1 MNQWQ
6 ITLSTN
12 DILAITLLSSTL
24 NIKTRIIYMN
34 LLKTSIK
41 TLLLATAVATFSAQA
56 APVVT
61 PNAPTVA
68 AKAYVL
74 MDYNTGQIIAENNAY
89 ESLNPASLTKMMTSY
104 VIGHEI
110 KVGNISPDDE
120 VTISK
125 NAWSKNFPDSSKMFI
140 EVGKTVSVEE
150 LNKGIIVQSGN
161 DACVAMAEHIAGT
174 EDGFVD
180 LMNSWAKQLNMQDS
194 YFENSHGLDSENHKT
209 TAYDMAILGAAIIR
223 DVPDEY
229 AVYKEK
235 SFTYNGI
242 KQYNRNGL
250 LWDKSLNV
258 DGIKTGHTSGAGYN
272 LVTSATKD
280 GMRLISVVM
289 GTKSE
294 SARKAES
301 KKLLNYGFRFFET
314 VTPYQAGDTFVTQK
328 IWYGDRET
336 VDLGVTTATP
346 ITISRGQAK
355 NLQANFELTKEL
367 KAPIAKGETVGRIYF
382 QLNGKDIAQFPLVT
396 LQEVNEGSWFSQL
409 MDYFKQMFEGWFS

>member
-1 MNQWQ
+1 MKN
-6 ITLSTN
+6 IVNTPLKS
-12 DILAITLLSSTL
+12 LLLLS
-24 NIKTRIIYMN
+24 
-34 LLKTSIK
+34 
-41 TLLLATAVATFSAQA
+41 AVSFSSQA
-56 APVVT
+56 ANAPMVM

-74 MDYNTGQIIAENNAY
+74 MDYNSGRVIAESNAY

-104 VIGHEI
+104 VIGHEV
-110 KVGNISPDDE
+110 KVGNISLEDE

-125 NAWSKNFPDSSKMFI
+125 KAWSKNFPDSSKMFI
-140 EVGKTVSVEE
+140 EVGKKVTVED
-150 LNKGIIVQSGN
+150 LNRGIIIQSGN

-180 LMNSWAKQLNMQDS
+180 LMNSWSKQLGMTQS
-194 YFENSHGLDSENHKT
+194 YFENSHGLDSDNHKT
-209 TAYDMAILGAAIIR
+209 TAYDMALLGAALIR

-229 AVYKEK
+229 RVYSEK
-235 SFTYNGI
+235 SFTFNGI

-250 LWDKSLNV
+250 LWDSSLNV

-272 LVTSATKD
+272 LVSSATND
-280 GMRLISVVM
+280 GMRLITVVM
-289 GTKSE
+289 GTGSE

-314 VTPYQAGDTFVTQK
+314 ITPYKAGDTFVTQK

-336 VDLGVTTATP
+336 VDLGVVTDTP
-346 ITISRGQAK
+346 ITINRGQAK
-355 NLQANFELTKEL
+355 NLEANFELTKPL
-367 KAPIAKGETVGRIYF
+367 TAPLAKGETVGRIFF
-382 QLNGKDIAQFPLVT
+382 QLNGKDIAEFPLVT
-396 LQEVNEGSWFSQL
+396 LNEVNEGSWFSKL

>member
-1 MNQWQ
+1 MNF
-6 ITLSTN
+6 LNRPLKSL
-12 DILAITLLSSTL
+12 ILATSLASSFVL
-24 NIKTRIIYMN
+24 
-34 LLKTSIK
+34 
-41 TLLLATAVATFSAQA
+41 A
-56 APVVT
+56 APIVT

-68 AKAYVL
+68 AKAFVL
-74 MDYNTGQIIAENNAY
+74 MDYNTGQIIAEENAY
-89 ESLNPASLTKMMTSY
+89 ESLNPASLTKMMSSY

-110 KVGNISPDDE
+110 KVGNISPDDQ
-120 VTISK
+120 VTISNK
-125 NAWSKNFPDSSKMFI
+125 AWSKNFPDSSKMFI
-140 EVGKTVSVEE
+140 EVGKQVSVND
-150 LNKGIIVQSGN
+150 LNHGIIIQSGN

-180 LMNSWAKQLNMQDS
+180 LMNSWAKQLGMKDS
-194 YFENSHGLDSENHKT
+194 NFENSHGLDSENQKT
-209 TAYDMAILGAAIIR
+209 TAYDMALLGAAIIR
-223 DVPDEY
+223 DVPNEY
-229 AVYKEK
+229 TVYSQK

-250 LWDKSLNV
+250 LWDKSMNV
-258 DGIKTGHTSGAGYN
+258 DGIKTGYTSGAGYN

-280 GMRLISVVM
+280 GMRLVTVVL

-314 VTPYQAGDTFVTQK
+314 ITPYKAGESFVTQQ
-328 IWYGDRET
+328 IWFGDKDS
-336 VDLGVTTATP
+336 VDLAVLTDTP

-367 KAPIAKGETVGRIYF
+367 TAPLAKGETVGRIFF

-396 LQEVNEGSWFSQL
+396 LQEVNEGSWFSKL
-409 MDYFKQMFEGWFS
+409 MDYFQQMFAGWFS

>member
-1 MNQWQ
+1 MK
-6 ITLSTN
+6 
-12 DILAITLLSSTL
+12 LLNHSF
-24 NIKTRIIYMN
+24 
-34 LLKTSIK
+34 K
-41 TLLLATAVATFSAQA
+41 TLLLASSLSFTAANA

-61 PNAPTVA
+61 PDAPKVA
-68 AKAYVL
+68 AKAFIL
-74 MDYNTGQIIAENNAY
+74 MDYNSGQIIAEENAY

-110 KVGNISPDDE
+110 KVGNIAPQDK

-140 EVGKTVSVEE
+140 EVGKQVSVED
-150 LNKGIIVQSGN
+150 LNRGIIIQSGN

-180 LMNSWAKQLNMQDS
+180 LMNSWAKQLGMRDS

-209 TAYDMAILGAAIIR
+209 TAYDMALLGAALIR
-223 DVPDEY
+223 DVPEEY
-229 AVYKEK
+229 RVYSEK

-280 GMRLISVVM
+280 GMRLVSVVM
-289 GTKSE
+289 GTASE

-301 KKLLNYGFRFFET
+301 KKLLNYGFRFFESI
-314 VTPYQAGDTFVTQK
+314 TPYKAGDSFVTQK
-328 IWYGDRET
+328 IWYGDRES
-336 VDLGVTTATP
+336 VDLGVMTDTP

-355 NLQANFELTKEL
+355 NLEANYELNKELT
-367 KAPIAKGETVGRIYF
+367 APIAKGETVGRIYF

-396 LQEVNEGSWFSQL
+396 LQEVNEGSWFSKL
-409 MDYFKQMFEGWFS
+409 MDYFKQMFASWFS

>member
-1 MNQWQ
+1 MMTSKTAQ
-6 ITLSTN
+6 LSTMLFASVVCFSS
-12 DILAITLLSSTL
+12 LA
-24 NIKTRIIYMN
+24 
-34 LLKTSIK
+34 
-41 TLLLATAVATFSAQA
+41 ATPQPDVRPMPNR
-56 APVVT
+56 APMVT
-61 PNAPTVA
+61 PDAPSVA

-74 MDYNTGQIIAENNAY
+74 MDYNSGRVIAEENAY

-104 VIGHEI
+104 VIGQEI
-110 KVGNISPDDE
+110 KAGNVSLDDD
-120 VTISK
+120 VAITK
-125 NAWSKNFPDSSKMFI
+125 NAWAKNFPDSSKMFI
-140 EVGKTVSVEE
+140 EVGKTVKVHD
-150 LNKGIIVQSGN
+150 LNRGIIIQSGN

-174 EDGFVD
+174 EGAFVD
-180 LMNSWAKQLNMQDS
+180 LMNSWAKQLGMKDS
-194 YFENSHGLDSENHKT
+194 YFENSHGLDAQDHKS
-209 TAYDMAILGAAIIR
+209 TAYDMALLGAALIR

-229 AVYKEK
+229 KVYSEK

-272 LVTSATKD
+272 LVASGTSD

-289 GTKSE
+289 GTSSE

-314 VTPYQAGDTFVTQK
+314 ITPYKAGDTFVTQQ

-336 VDLGVTTATP
+336 VDLGVMTDTP

-355 NLQANFELTKEL
+355 DLQANFELTKPL
-367 KAPIAKGETVGRIYF
+367 TAPLAKGETVGRVFF
-382 QLNGKDIAQFPLVT
+382 QLDGKDIAQFPLVT
-396 LQEVNEGSWFSQL
+396 LNEVQEGSWVSKL
-409 MDYFKQMFEGWFS
+409 MDYFKQMFASWFE

>member
-1 MNQWQ
+1 MNVLNQP
-6 ITLSTN
+6 IIKS
-12 DILAITLLSSTL
+12 LA
-24 NIKTRIIYMN
+24 
-34 LLKTSIK
+34 
-41 TLLLATAVATFSAQA
+41 LATSLTCSFAYA

-68 AKAYVL
+68 AKAFIL
-74 MDYNTGQIIAENNAY
+74 MDYNTGQVIAEENAY

-104 VIGHEI
+104 VIGNEI
-110 KVGNISPDDE
+110 KVGNISPDDQ

-125 NAWSKNFPDSSKMFI
+125 KAWSKNFPDSSKMFI
-140 EVGKTVSVEE
+140 EVGKQVSVDD
-150 LNKGIIVQSGN
+150 LNHGIIIQSGN

-180 LMNSWAKQLNMQDS
+180 LMNSWAKQLGMQDS

-209 TAYDMAILGAAIIR
+209 TAYDMAILGAALIR

-229 AVYKEK
+229 AVYSKK

-250 LWDKSLNV
+250 LWDKSLHV

-280 GMRLISVVM
+280 DMRLIAVVM

-294 SARKAES
+294 AARKAES
-301 KKLLNYGFRFFET
+301 KKILNYGFRFFET
-314 VTPYQAGDTFVTQK
+314 ITPYKAGNSFVTQK
-328 IWYGDRET
+328 IWYGDKDS
-336 VDLGVTTATP
+336 VDLGVITDTP

-367 KAPIAKGETVGRIYF
+367 TAPLSKGETVGRIFF
-382 QLNGKDIAQFPLVT
+382 QLDGKDIAQFPLVT
-396 LQEVNEGSWFSQL
+396 LQEVNEGSWFSKL
-409 MDYFKQMFEGWFS
+409 MDYFTQLFTGWFN

>member
-1 MNQWQ
+1 MK
-6 ITLSTN
+6 
-12 DILAITLLSSTL
+12 LLNHSF
-24 NIKTRIIYMN
+24 
-34 LLKTSIK
+34 K
-41 TLLLATAVATFSAQA
+41 TLLLVSSLSFTAANA

-61 PNAPTVA
+61 PDAPKVA
-68 AKAYVL
+68 AKAFIL
-74 MDYNTGQIIAENNAY
+74 MDYNSGQIIAEENAY

-110 KVGNISPDDE
+110 KVGNISPEDK

-140 EVGKTVSVEE
+140 EVGKQVSVDD
-150 LNKGIIVQSGN
+150 LNRGIIIQSGN

-180 LMNSWAKQLNMQDS
+180 LMNSWAKQLGMRDS

-209 TAYDMAILGAAIIR
+209 TAYDMALLGAALIR
-223 DVPDEY
+223 DVPEEY
-229 AVYKEK
+229 RVYSEK
-235 SFTYNGI
+235 SFTFNGI

-280 GMRLISVVM
+280 GMRLVSVVM
-289 GTKSE
+289 GTASE

-314 VTPYQAGDTFVTQK
+314 ITPYKAGDSFVTQK
-328 IWYGDRET
+328 IWYGDRES
-336 VDLGVTTATP
+336 VDLGVITDTP
-346 ITISRGQAK
+346 ITINRGQAK
-355 NLQANFELTKEL
+355 NLEANYELNKELT
-367 KAPIAKGETVGRIYF
+367 APIAKGETVGRIFF

-396 LQEVNEGSWFSQL
+396 LQEVNEGSWFSKL
-409 MDYFKQMFEGWFS
+409 MDYFKQMFASWFS

>member
-1 MNQWQ
+1 MKFLNNS
-6 ITLSTN
+6 LK
-12 DILAITLLSSTL
+12 AVLLV
-24 NIKTRIIYMN
+24 
-34 LLKTSIK
+34 TS
-41 TLLLATAVATFSAQA
+41 FSFTQAFA
-56 APVVT
+56 APMVI
-61 PNAPTVA
+61 PDAPKVA
-68 AKAYVL
+68 AKAFVL
-74 MDYNTGQIIAENNAY
+74 MDYNTGQIIAEENAY

-104 VIGHEI
+104 VIGQEI
-110 KVGNISPDDE
+110 KAGNISPTDE

-140 EVGKTVSVEE
+140 EVGKKVTVEQ
-150 LNKGIIVQSGN
+150 LNKGIIIQSGN

-174 EDGFVD
+174 QGAFVD
-180 LMNSWAKQLNMQDS
+180 LMNSWAKQIGMKDS
-194 YFENSHGLDSENHKT
+194 HFENAHGLDADGHKS
-209 TAYDMAILGAAIIR
+209 TAYDMALLGAALIR
-223 DVPDEY
+223 DVPNEY
-229 AVYKEK
+229 KIYKEK

-294 SARKAES
+294 AARKAES

-314 VTPYQAGDTFVTQK
+314 VTPYKAGESFVTQK
-328 IWYGDRET
+328 IWYGDRSS
-336 VDLGVTTATP
+336 VDLGFNTDTP
-346 ITISRGQAK
+346 ITINRGQAK
-355 NLQANFELTKEL
+355 NLKANFELTKPL
-367 KAPIAKGETVGRIYF
+367 TAPIAKGEVVGNVYF

-396 LQEVNEGSWFSQL
+396 LQEVNEGSWFSRL
-409 MDYFKQMFEGWFS
+409 MDYFQQKFSSWFS

>member
-1 MNQWQ
+1 MKILNRPLK
-6 ITLSTN
+6 TL
-12 DILAITLLSSTL
+12 ILATTVVCSST
-24 NIKTRIIYMN
+24 Y
-34 LLKTSIK
+34 
-41 TLLLATAVATFSAQA
+41 A
-56 APVVT
+56 APIVT
-61 PNAPTVA
+61 PIAPTVA

-74 MDYNTGQIIAENNAY
+74 MDFNTGQIITEENAY

-104 VIGHEI
+104 VIGQEM
-110 KVGNISPDDE
+110 KAGNISPEDE
-120 VTISK
+120 VVVSK
-125 NAWSKNFPDSSKMFI
+125 KAWSKNFPDSSKMFI
-140 EVGKTVSVEE
+140 EVGKHVTVDD
-150 LNKGIIVQSGN
+150 LNHGIIIQSGN

-180 LMNSWAKQLNMQDS
+180 LMNSWAKQLGMKDS
-194 YFENSHGLDSENHKT
+194 HFENAHGLDATNHKS
-209 TAYDMAILGAAIIR
+209 TAYDMAILGAALIR
-223 DVPDEY
+223 DVPKEY
-229 AVYKEK
+229 TLYSQK

-250 LWDKSLNV
+250 LWDKSMKV

-280 GMRLISVVM
+280 GMRLVSVVM
-289 GTKSE
+289 GTRSE

-314 VTPYQAGDTFVTQK
+314 ITPYKAGDSFVSQK
-328 IWYGDRET
+328 IWYGDKES
-336 VDLGVTTATP
+336 VDLGAITDTP

-367 KAPIAKGETVGRIYF
+367 TAPIAKGETVGRIYF

-396 LQEVNEGSWFSQL
+396 LQEVNEGSWFSKL
-409 MDYFKQMFEGWFS
+409 MDYFKQMFAGLFS

>member
-1 MNQWQ
+1 
-6 ITLSTN
+6 
-12 DILAITLLSSTL
+12 
-24 NIKTRIIYMN
+24 MN
-34 LLKTSIK
+34 LLNKPLK
-41 TLLLATAVATFSAQA
+41 TLLFATSVAALSAQA

-74 MDYNTGQIIAENNAY
+74 MDYNTGQIIAEENAY

-110 KVGNISPDDE
+110 KVGNVSPSDE

-125 NAWSKNFPDSSKMFI
+125 KAWSKNFPDSSKMFI
-140 EVGKTVSVEE
+140 EVGKKVTVED
-150 LNKGIIVQSGN
+150 LNKGIIIQSGN

-180 LMNSWAKQLNMQDS
+180 LMNSWAKQLGMQDS
-194 YFENSHGLDSENHKT
+194 YFENSHGLDSDNHKS

-250 LWDKSLNV
+250 LWDKSLSV
-258 DGIKTGHTSGAGYN
+258 DGIKTGHTSGAGFN

-294 SARKAES
+294 AARKAES

-314 VTPYQAGDTFVTQK
+314 VTPYKAGDTFVTQK

-336 VDLGVTTATP
+336 IDLGVVTDTP

-367 KAPIAKGETVGRIYF
+367 NAPIAKGETVGRVYF

-409 MDYFKQMFEGWFS
+409 MDYFKQMFAGWFS

>member
-1 MNQWQ
+1 
-6 ITLSTN
+6 
-12 DILAITLLSSTL
+12 
-24 NIKTRIIYMN
+24 MN
-34 LLKTSIK
+34 LLNKPLK
-41 TLLLATAVATFSAQA
+41 TLLLASSVAVLSAQA

-74 MDYNTGQIIAENNAY
+74 MDYNTGQIIAEENAY

-110 KVGNISPDDE
+110 KVGNISPSDE

-150 LNKGIIVQSGN
+150 LNKGIIIQSGN

-194 YFENSHGLDSENHKT
+194 YFENSHGLDSDNHKT

-223 DVPDEY
+223 DVPEEY
-229 AVYKEK
+229 AVYREK

-258 DGIKTGHTSGAGYN
+258 DGIKTGHTSGAGFN

-294 SARKAES
+294 AARKAES

-314 VTPYQAGDTFVTQK
+314 VTPYSAGDTFVTQK

-336 VDLGVTTATP
+336 IDLGVVTDTP

-409 MDYFKQMFEGWFS
+409 MDYFKQMFAGWFS